1 MKIYKNSSN
10 EKIISNNFKLN
21 TQKNSLMPGS
31 TDSSKKNLKSRKK
44 SIKDI

>member
-1 MKIYKNSSN
+1 MKIHKSSSN

-31 TDSSKKNLKSRKK
+31 TDSSKNYLEKTYQRYLK
-44 SIKDI
+44 